1 MLVSF
6 HTIIIRR
13 PIATG
18 KKRLQGVG
26 ARVRARPSRFQ
37 AMTDWPGPV
46 RLIYYRTEPVCG
58 SFDCFFLLAA
68 ACLVGYKYIEWLE
81 WVLVSP
87 TVFTHIS
94 FVLKTI
100 KKRRRERQRETTR
113 KRCCGQS
120 LILHSFQQS
129 VWCRSTVGLPSV

>member
-18 KKRLQGVG
+18 KKRLQDVG

-81 WVLVSP
+81 WLLVSP

-94 FVLKTI
+94 FVLKI
-100 KKRRRERQRETTR
+100 PKKEEERDSERQPE
-113 KRCCGQS
+113 KDAAGS
-120 LILHSFQQS
+120 H
-129 VWCRSTVGLPSV
+129 